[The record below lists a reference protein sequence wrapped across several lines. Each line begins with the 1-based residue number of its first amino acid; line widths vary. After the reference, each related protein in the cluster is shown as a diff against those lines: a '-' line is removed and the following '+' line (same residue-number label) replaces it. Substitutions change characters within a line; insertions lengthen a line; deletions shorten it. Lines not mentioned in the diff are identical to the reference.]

1 MSTATMAA
9 MPQEAI
15 QQGSTQPET
24 TKPDKYSISTAE
36 ALREGYSVPEPVP
49 ETVSCKYCGR
59 KLEYYGLV
67 SPVAAA
73 TCDRVEESPGAL
85 YMQQGAGLLERLGR
99 KGRGPQGS

>member
-1 MSTATMAA
+1 MAV

-59 KLEYYGLV
+59 
-67 SPVAAA
+67 VARSVVHAA
-73 TCDRVEESPGAL
+73 RRRTSGKTGTQRK
-85 YMQQGAGLLERLGR
+85 RLARQLRQNRKPGR
-99 KGRGPQGS
+99 KKCNGSAA

>member
-1 MSTATMAA
+1 MAA

-49 ETVSCKYCGR
+49 
-59 KLEYYGLV
+59 
-67 SPVAAA
+67 
-73 TCDRVEESPGAL
+73 
-85 YMQQGAGLLERLGR
+85 
-99 KGRGPQGS
+99 

>member
-1 MSTATMAA
+1 MAA

-49 ETVSCKYCGR
+49 EPLRKIVTRFGITVTHGR
-59 KLEYYGLV
+59 
-67 SPVAAA
+67 
-73 TCDRVEESPGAL
+73 T
-85 YMQQGAGLLERLGR
+85 
-99 KGRGPQGS
+99 